1 MARIEARLESMG
13 IVLPPPL
20 KLPPGMVIPFSF
32 VVVRGTTAYIAG
44 HAAQNPD
51 GSIAGPLGKVG
62 TEVSPEQAA
71 DLAKGVAVSILASL
85 KRKLGDLDRITGWN
99 KALGMVNVAPGF
111 AATTGVINGFSNFI
125 LEVFGPEAGE
135 HTRSAVGVA
144 VLPMNIAVEIEAEVD
159 IRP

>member
-1 MARIEARLESMG
+1 MARIEAKLEKMG
-13 IVLPPPL
+13 ITLPPPL
-20 KLPPGMVIPFSF
+20 KLPPGIVIPFEF

-44 HAAQNPD
+44 HAAQNDD

-62 TEVSPEQAA
+62 AEVSPERAA
-71 DLAKGVAVSILASL
+71 ELARGVGISILSSL
-85 KRKLGDLDRITGWN
+85 KRTLGDLDRIVHWN

-125 LEVFGPEAGE
+125 LEVFGPEVGA

-144 VLPMNIAVEIEAEVD
+144 VLPMNIAVEIEAEVE

>member
-71 DLAKGVAVSILASL
+71 DLAKGVAISILASL

-99 KALGMVNVAPGF
+99 KVLGMVNVAPGF
-111 AATTGVINGFSNFI
+111 NNTPAVIHGASDLF
-125 LEVFGPEAGE
+125 LAVFGDAGR
-135 HTRSAVGVA
+135 HARSAVGMQI
-144 VLPMNIAVEIEAEVD
+144 PGDFAVEVEAIFEVK
-159 IRP
+159 